1 MLPSHAYSPRRQGQ
15 RQTLHDDPLSFQDL
29 QSRGPNGTRVL
40 GSKCPK
46 NSWSRLY
53 SNILQ
58 NAQREHLRIVYE

>member
-1 MLPSHAYSPRRQGQ
+1 MWRGKRYLARKLLPNF
-15 RQTLHDDPLSFQDL
+15 TDDPLSFQDL
-29 QSRGPNGTRVL
+29 QRRGLNVTRVL

-58 NAQREHLRIVYE
+58 NAQREYLRIVYE